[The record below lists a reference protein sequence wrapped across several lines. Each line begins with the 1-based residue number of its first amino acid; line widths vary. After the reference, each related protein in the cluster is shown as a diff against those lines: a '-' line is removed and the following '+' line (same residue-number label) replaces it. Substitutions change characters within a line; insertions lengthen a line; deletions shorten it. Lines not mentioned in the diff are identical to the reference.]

1 MPEPLTPAQRVA
13 QAQARQLEEGW
24 RRLSLRL
31 RPEFARA
38 LDAICQ
44 RTGETPTA
52 LISRLLAS
60 EANSQPS
67 SPSG

>member
-38 LDAICQ
+38 IDRICQ

-52 LISRLLAS
+52 LISRLLAA
-60 EANSQPS
+60 EAER
-67 SPSG
+67 